1 MYIYDLYCLNHTH
14 THTHTHTYIYI
25 YMVFITLPGW
35 SLCVPSAL
43 TLKGLRSDRRLGL
56 WFHAPLRT
64 DRYLY
69 TMLNK
74 NPSV

>member
-1 MYIYDLYCLNHTH
+1 
-14 THTHTHTYIYI
+14 
-25 YMVFITLPGW
+25 MVFITLPGW

-64 DRYLY
+64 DRYLFDVIL
-69 TMLNK
+69 T
-74 NPSV
+74 VHRR